1 MDEWRLE
8 TEPRIKGIETRF
20 LTVLSPR
27 LKERPKKTPECAL
40 LQSDDTVH
48 VLRVGSD
55 ILAFAQRSRALR
67 QITIPVRGGSRL
79 LVLDAEPNGSYQAGG
94 QNCMASPEGVLQVE
108 RLSGDTI
115 ELTRVPN

>member
-8 TEPRIKGIETRF
+8 TEPKIKGIETRF

-27 LKERPKKTPECAL
+27 LKGRPRETPECDL
-40 LQSDDTVH
+40 IQSDDTVH

-55 ILAFAQRSRALR
+55 ILVFAHRPHSLSQM
-67 QITIPVRGGSRL
+67 TIPVRGGRRL
-79 LVLDAEPNGSYQAGG
+79 LVLDAEPNGSYQAGE
-94 QNCMASPEGVLQVE
+94 QDYLASPEGILRVE

-115 ELTRVPN
+115 ELIRVPN